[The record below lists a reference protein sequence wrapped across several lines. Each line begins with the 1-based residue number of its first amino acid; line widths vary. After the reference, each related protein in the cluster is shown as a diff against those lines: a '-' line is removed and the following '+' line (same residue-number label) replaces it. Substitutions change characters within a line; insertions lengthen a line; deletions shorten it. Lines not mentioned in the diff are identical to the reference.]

1 MTLSSLRHV
10 EQGTTIA
17 VIGGGNMGSA
27 FVGGLLR
34 GGVAPS
40 DLVVV
45 ETNAARRGELA
56 AQFPGVHI
64 AAEVPHVDA
73 VIVAVKPAD
82 VHVACTAAKAAGAT
96 RLLSIAAGV
105 TIASL
110 EAWSGAGMR
119 VVRAM
124 PNTPAVIG
132 LAATAMATS
141 SRADASVRMWARQM
155 LESVGMVIEVDEAML
170 DAFTGLVGSGPAYLF
185 YVAEALNEAARAAGF
200 DAETSAQL
208 IAQLFAGSSA
218 LLTREPHAAHE
229 MRARVTSPNGTT
241 AAGIAVLE
249 RERVRD
255 AIVAAVLAAR
265 NRSAELGA
273 S

>member
-1 MTLSSLRHV
+1 MGHD
-10 EQGTTIA
+10 TTVA
-17 VIGGGNMGSA
+17 VIGGGNMGA
-27 FVGGLLR
+27 ALVGGLLR

-40 DLVVV
+40 DVIIV
-45 ETNAARRGELA
+45 ETLTSRRGELT
-56 AQFPGVHI
+56 AQFPGVQVV
-64 AAEVPHVDA
+64 AEVPRVGA

-82 VHVACTAAKAAGAT
+82 VHAACVAAKAAGAT

-110 EAWSGAGMR
+110 EASSGSAMR

-124 PNTPAVIG
+124 PNTPAVVG
-132 LAATAMATS
+132 LAATAMVAS
-141 SRADASVRMWARQM
+141 ARADADVRDWARQI
-155 LESVGMVIEVDEAML
+155 LESVGIVVEVDEAML
-170 DAFTGLVGSGPAYLF
+170 DAFTGLVG
-185 YVAEALNEAARAAGF
+185 F
-200 DAETSAQL
+200 DADTSAKL

-218 LLTREPHAAHE
+218 LLAREPHAAKE
-229 MRARVTSPNGTT
+229 LRARVTSPNGTT
-241 AAGIAVLE
+241 AAGVAVLD

-265 NRSAELGA
+265 KRSTELGA